1 MKPNVGSTDK
11 MVRALVAVVAVVLAF
26 VTGPGSALGIIL
38 FVVAAIAALTALVGV
53 CPLYKVLGMN
63 TCPVDKRS

>member
-1 MKPNVGSTDK
+1 